1 MFYSAEIGHPK
12 KDAQFFGAI
21 NRSLGINA
29 GSDRYSST
37 ISPRLLNLRRVP
49 AGMEQHSR
57 R

>member
-49 AGMEQHSR
+49 AGMQQHSR